1 MVSEEVKKEVSAI
14 LACPFSIRVLPKML
28 CVWISLNEEF
38 EMVRSIPAENQ
49 RREDDDDD
57 DCVMFE
63 MSQPL
68 SSTTE
73 RRD

>member
-14 LACPFSIRVLPKML
+14 TACPFSIRVLPKML

-38 EMVRSIPAENQ
+38 EMVRSISAENE
-49 RREDDDDD
+49 RREDDDD

-73 RRD
+73 RED

>member
-1 MVSEEVKKEVSAI
+1 MKKEVSAI
-14 LACPFSIRVLPKML
+14 TACPFSIRVLPKML
-28 CVWISLNEEF
+28 GVWISLNEEF
-38 EMVRSIPAENQ
+38 EMVRSVSAENE
-49 RREDDDDD
+49 RREDDDD

-73 RRD
+73 RED